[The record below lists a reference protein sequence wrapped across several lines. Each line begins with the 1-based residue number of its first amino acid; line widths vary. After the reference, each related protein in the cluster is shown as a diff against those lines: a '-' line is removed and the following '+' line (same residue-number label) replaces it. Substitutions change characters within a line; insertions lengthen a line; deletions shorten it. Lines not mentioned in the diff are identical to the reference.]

1 MTLPAALSRRAA
13 ALLVAALSVSA
24 LSAPLP
30 ALAEDAVLT
39 VTGAVEGGS
48 RSFTLSE
55 LEALGEEEYRT
66 ATVWTE
72 GEHSFT
78 GVPLGA
84 ILEAVG
90 AEGETLHMVAINDYA
105 VTVPIED
112 AAPGAALIAY
122 RLDGKT
128 MSVRE
133 KGPLW
138 LVYPYDAD
146 SKWRAEAVYAR
157 SIWQLSRIEV
167 KR

>member
-1 MTLPAALSRRAA
+1 MILPAAFSRRAA
-13 ALLVAALSVSA
+13 AMLVAALPFAA
-24 LSAPLP
+24 LAALP
-30 ALAEDAVLT
+30 AQAEEPILT
-39 VTGAVEGGS
+39 ISGAVEGGT
-48 RSFTLSE
+48 RSFTLSQ
-55 LEALGEEEYRT
+55 LEALPRAEYRT
-66 ATVWTE
+66 ATVWTD

-84 ILEAVG
+84 LLEEAG
-90 AEGETLHMVAINDYA
+90 AEGAELHMIAINDYA
-105 VTVPIED
+105 VTVPLED

-122 RLDGKT
+122 RFDGKT

-138 LVYPYDAD
+138 LVYPYDSD

-167 KR
+167 KN